1 MTARE
6 IDHLILGG
14 GAAAAAAAATLR
26 LEGAAGTVTLLSAD
40 DIAPYYRPALSKQFL
55 LGTAGADRI
64 LLRPESFYREQSIEL
79 ALNASAAAV
88 DPARQIVTTAAGEEI
103 HYGHLLIATGS
114 RPKRL
119 VVRGEQLPGVHY
131 LRRRGDCEAI
141 RARIA
146 TGVKRAV
153 VLGGSFLGLEI
164 AMSLQDLGLEVTIVE
179 LEGAVLPHLEAPEVS
194 AHFARHAE
202 ERGARV
208 LLRDTIAAIHGDDRI
223 REVELSSGRRIP
235 ADLLVVSIGVE
246 PDTGFLEGS
255 GIALDGGLV
264 LVDEL
269 LRTSAPNVFAAGD
282 VTSFYDPVFARR
294 RHIEHWDN
302 AEKQGRLAARNMLGQ
317 RRRYDD
323 VSYFFCDV
331 GDVSFSMLGAPEE
344 AEERIGR
351 GSLEEKS
358 FALFYLKGDLLRAF
372 FTIGRPVEETSGAKG
387 LIRYRVNLRDVKGRL
402 HDPAFPLGH
411 LPTQTVL
418 VLQGGGALGAFECGV
433 VKALEEERIFPDIVA
448 GISIG
453 ALNGAIIA
461 AHPRHA
467 TEALESFW
475 SDISVRTPALACE
488 EAATTAAS
496 LGILMFGVTNFFRP
510 RWLPGFSAPMTLPA
524 SWTSFYDTGPMR
536 ELIAKYVDFASL
548 RNSPVRL
555 MVGAVNVATAELEI
569 FDSYVDD
576 LTPDH
581 ILASGSLPPGFPW
594 TEIDGKAYWDGGV
607 ISNSPLDIVTDRCG
621 PDGKRVFIV
630 DLFSGQRPLPANM
643 MEVMARRDEIVYS
656 ERVRSDLRLRELVGA
671 YRGLVSGILGLVDPA
686 IQAKIRQRPLYLELM
701 GDGAPTRIT
710 RFVRPGR
717 PGEPASR
724 DYDFSDVSVR
734 LNQEEGYALVKRTL
748 GASSEQQLNAGPVSG
763 RHAVPRNRSL
773 PRFGDSDGLSG
784 PEPQPAAP
792 GSQGTAKGA
801 RRVRS
806 GTGRR

>member
-1 MTARE
+1 MTMRE
-6 IDHLILGG
+6 VDHLILGG
-14 GAAAAAAAATLR
+14 GGAGAAAAATLR
-26 LEGAAGTVTLLSAD
+26 LEGAAGSVLILSAD
-40 DIAPYYRPALSKQFL
+40 QAAPYHRPSLSKQLL
-55 LGTAGADRI
+55 LGTADEQRI
-64 LLRPESFYREQSIEL
+64 LLRPESFYQDQAIEL
-79 ALNASAAAV
+79 ALNASAIAV
-88 DPARQIVTTAAGEEI
+88 DPAQQIVTTAAGAAI
-103 HYGHLLIATGS
+103 RYGRLLIATGS

-119 VVRGEQLPGVHY
+119 LVPGEGIAGVHY
-131 LRRRGDCEAI
+131 LRRRADCEAI

-146 TGVKRAV
+146 AGARRAI

-164 AMSLQDLGLEVTIVE
+164 AMSLLELGLEVTVVE
-179 LEGAVLPHLEAPEVS
+179 CEGRVLPHVEAPEVS
-194 AHFARHAE
+194 AYFRRHAE
-202 ERGARV
+202 DRGARI
-208 LLRDTIAAIHGDDRI
+208 LLGETITAIRGEDRI
-223 REVELSSGRRIP
+223 QEAELSSGRRLP
-235 ADLLVVSIGVE
+235 CDLLVVSIGVE
-246 PDTGFLEGS
+246 PDTAFLAQS
-255 GIALDGGLV
+255 GIMLDRGLV
-264 LVDEL
+264 VVDEL

-323 VSYFFCDV
+323 VSYFFCDI

-358 FALFYLKGDLLRAF
+358 FALFYLKGDLPRAL
-372 FTIGRPVEETSGAKG
+372 FTVGRPVEETSGAKG
-387 LIRYRVNLRDVKGRL
+387 LIRYRVNLREVKGRL
-402 HDPAFPLGH
+402 HDPAFPLDR

-475 SDISVRTPALACE
+475 SDISVQTPAMACE
-488 EAATTAAS
+488 EAARAAAS
-496 LGILMFGVTNFFRP
+496 LGILMFGVPNFFRP
-510 RWLPGFSAPMTLPA
+510 RWLPSFSAPLTPPA
-524 SWTSFYDTGPMR
+524 SWTSFYDIGPMR
-536 ELIAKYVDFASL
+536 ALLSRYVDFPSL
-548 RNSPVRL
+548 RTSPVRL
-555 MVGAVNVATAELEI
+555 LVAAVNLATAELEI

-594 TEIDGKAYWDGGV
+594 TEVDGKSYWDGGI

-621 PDGKRVFIV
+621 PDGKQVFIV
-630 DLFSGQRPLPANM
+630 DLFAGQRPLPTNM
-643 MEVMARRDEIVYS
+643 MEVLARRDEIVYS

-671 YRGLVSGILGLVDPA
+671 YRGLVSSILGFVDPA

-701 GDGAPTRIT
+701 GDEAPTRIT
-710 RFVRPGR
+710 RFVRLGR

-724 DYDFSDVSVR
+724 DYDFSDLSVR
-734 LNQEEGYALVKRTL
+734 SNQADGYALAKRTL
-748 GASSEQQLNAGPVSG
+748 AAGSNQRLNAGPVSG

-773 PRFGDSDGLSG
+773 PKFSDSDGLSG
-784 PEPQPAAP
+784 PEPQPAAS
-792 GSQGTAKGA
+792 GSEGTKRRA

-806 GTGRR
+806 GTGHH